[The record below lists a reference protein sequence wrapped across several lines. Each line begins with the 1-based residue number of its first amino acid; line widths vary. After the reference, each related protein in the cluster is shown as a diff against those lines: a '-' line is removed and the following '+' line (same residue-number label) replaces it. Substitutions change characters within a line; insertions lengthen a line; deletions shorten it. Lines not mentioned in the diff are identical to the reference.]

1 MQSGDPVSALKQA
14 LALERPHA
22 AWGCLK
28 AIHERS
34 TGEATLDPFDEAFSD
49 LELDQSQKLLTAIVD
64 WNANARRAPIAQR
77 ALRALI
83 KAHGADTLLKD
94 AALSDAVAAYTKRH
108 LARLDGLLQQTY
120 LVDSVLGAL
129 ERRCLTVE
137 EEPAPAKR
145 PRAAAAPRVYTADAP
160 RRRRRTA
167 IATPVR
173 CRRGRKS
180 RRSSRYICVTR
191 STWAFLGGGGGP
203 AERVSR
209 LNRLVSGC
217 AAEHARR
224 AVRVPRASSRAE
236 IVGVAPSSL

>member
-1 MQSGDPVSALKQA
+1 MS
-14 LALERPHA
+14 
-22 AWGCLK
+22 
-28 AIHERS
+28 
-34 TGEATLDPFDEAFSD
+34 TLDPFDEAFSD

-94 AALSDAVAAYTKRH
+94 AALRDAVAAYTKRH

-145 PRAAAAPRVYTADAP
+145 PRAAAAPRVYTADDLFAAAP
-160 RRRRRTA
+160 A
-167 IATPVR
+167 EDGDSDASPVPKK
-173 CRRGRKS
+173 RKS
-180 RRSSRYICVTR
+180 RRSSR
-191 STWAFLGGGGGP
+191 
-203 AERVSR
+203 
-209 LNRLVSGC
+209 
-217 AAEHARR
+217 
-224 AVRVPRASSRAE
+224 
-236 IVGVAPSSL
+236 